1 MFGNRLVAVTLCLIK
16 LKSWSFAVSQRLQCL
31 MCSFLLVQSGV
42 NGRTVKP
49 NYRRLKKKNL
59 WCHMRRLSNATVRV
73 SYFHLRKGFLDR
85 TSPLPLWRHVSYLI
99 RELISR
105 FTRWSINKVVPLLLS
120 VPGVPALWIVSSS
133 LCILEA
139 GEVVPEAFAAFHRLA
154 NMNIT
159 PVVCERIKLL
169 PQSVLLLHF
178 GTAAAVTVWVQDNK
192 QTL

>member
-1 MFGNRLVAVTLCLIK
+1 
-16 LKSWSFAVSQRLQCL
+16 

-49 NYRRLKKKNL
+49 NYRRLKKKKTYGATWGDSQMQL
-59 WCHMRRLSNATVRV
+59 WECRISTWE
-73 SYFHLRKGFLDR
+73 KGFLDR